1 MQQQRQDNRVNPEF
15 ASIEKDANILRDA
28 GYSLYQ
34 NPDTENTQA
43 LDYPE
48 VNFSGPSFIPSIPMP
63 TNEKV
68 EKAKVNG
75 LVAKVRA
82 KKPKSITEEVAT
94 SLSAGASINS
104 SIGGNTEY
112 INKRDVPLM
121 EQYDELNDGT
131 LIPKYERFTHGIN
144 NEEKLAKQMTTGQK
158 WGRGFKKLAVKSA
171 LYTAGGVTQS
181 VASIAHAI
189 QKGSIDALFDN
200 ETTRWFQDQ
209 ETRLDHN
216 LAHYY
221 TEEEK
226 NANFFESLGSA
237 NFWANDVFGG
247 MAYTI
252 GAMGTEAIMAG
263 LTGGGSMVA
272 SGARMAMRQAV
283 KKGAIYSGKAAVAA
297 NKKALKD
304 LSRSIARKQNW
315 RGAVNT
321 ARSMW
326 TGAGYESAVEALQAK
341 KENELNYIERY
352 KAYNGGRMPSY
363 KELKDFNDA
372 NVNASNSVFGANLAI
387 VGLSNMVM
395 FGKYMG
401 VGNRLTDGL
410 ENITDRMLGLG
421 VKREGRK
428 VVMSPLKGWR
438 KVAGRTAYALEKPF
452 TEGVFE
458 EGLQGV
464 VSGASGKYLESKVDG
479 ESVKDTVS
487 YIDALKEGFKDTY
500 GTKEGL
506 KEVGIGALVG
516 TLMGGVRPGG
526 RVGFTYDV
534 KSMFGGEYIRKAERL
549 QKLVEKYGSADANLS
564 TSALNT
570 LKRMSAF
577 NSQIASESEVASFT
591 DFDDSV
597 FAKLN
602 AEDDL
607 GLLNS
612 TVDDFDAL
620 VDSLSEEQIE
630 STEGT
635 FLGDID
641 SYKKSLKDKY
651 RESVSDYKVASGFA
665 KRLTSDTRLE
675 PYKDIIS
682 LNAFRGIRAKRNMR
696 DLSRMIGDAVSNPS
710 IGRSLDIFSSL
721 SEERKALVSEMDT
734 LQKEIKSLEKETIR
748 LSSSVAKTTKVNE
761 EGREIE
767 TERDRHLKLIE
778 EMDAKTTRIA
788 EIDKRFSSMS
798 NNSFSLSDI
807 SILGEETGLNPTT
820 QEYVDAYNSLM
831 AFEEY
836 ISSKE
841 SESDP
846 NMPIIRD
853 LVKSYRANMVNL
865 KGYEIFMKNASN
877 PAFLAGESKSWF
889 SAAKR
894 KVMEASELNM
904 SEEEFDFMLNNDA
917 FSDESKGLYA
927 NDAAI
932 IKAMEDGRINS
943 SDAFT
948 YLALNHAIYDYKNGS
963 VNSEVISDSIYN
975 DFMNND
981 SDARPLDRY
990 GVVKDIV
997 DKLSYSGEEFLT
1009 PRQREIYHKYKDQID
1024 PLVPAKNE
1032 NPRSAIRSLLDRTKK
1047 LFGIKDDSLLK
1058 RNNDIIDEV
1067 LDQNAPKEESER
1079 AEYYAKYR
1087 GMIDRL
1093 KTLMRN
1099 EEEGKATPEER
1110 DEHMKII
1117 EELDEFGITPL
1128 VMQNFYIEYKPSA
1141 NIVSEFND
1149 VNSIVSDQTSES
1161 DTVSSKNMVQNPDV
1175 IMTHKD
1181 KMGMNVISGL
1191 DMASFVGRF
1200 LDGYSKEEKGGK
1212 IAIDTPVGK
1221 IVFIKE
1227 KRGGRFLMSD
1237 ASANVLFRTTGILVA
1252 PLGNIETS
1260 KWHGVYMRDDA
1271 GVYSP
1276 LYTNTKYIGES
1287 IDRDAVSEAKKG
1299 DEVML
1304 SVDLTESELK
1314 NGYNEV
1320 LLGELK
1326 SKAKAHI
1333 ESPTSE
1339 KAEKAY
1345 EKALDNFVNNA
1356 VIHVRDTS
1364 GRLISVVKSGKSD
1377 IRDLVLR
1384 SIVKEERE
1392 NGSLVGVTVEGDGE
1406 IVAHNRK
1413 YKISQKLP
1421 GRPKF
1426 NIIETDGNTS
1436 IENKPITA
1444 QQSKRIVDVG
1454 YISGGKIVLKQ
1465 LGSATEKSN
1474 KIGVNTFPFC
1484 TSTLRGSAGKQDIIP
1499 VVVIEH
1505 NGSKY
1510 AYPVS
1515 LAPSRVNAIAQN
1527 VINSIDAS
1535 LQAEGVMDLSSIQ
1548 QINTNLLRLRLGE
1561 EYQIPIGNAT
1571 EGEVRDALA
1580 RARDKLA
1587 EMADHADPMGWINP
1601 SDSRTPSEIASD
1613 DILINLD
1620 MDNPFYSPKLRIDFG
1635 NKKSEPKEVSGGVVS
1650 VGKEVPDVQENVD
1663 VEPSVE
1669 EQDNTINQAE
1679 SIETDINTMA
1689 VSKLI
1694 DNAFSQEIANDV
1706 VEGLKERD
1714 KGFVSDSNEVKEGSS
1729 VSDTVAN
1736 EVSDNIETPV
1746 KNIIKRMNTASGLAD
1761 IAANVGINVNDIQE
1775 AINKFNERFPSAESI
1790 QKAYK
1795 SFGRESPNGPYY
1807 ICNIIS
1813 SRLNERVKNADR
1825 SYRMAVRKQEKE
1837 MLEKMKKNKC

>member
-1 MQQQRQDNRVNPEF
+1 MQQQPDNRINPEF
-15 ASIEKDANILRDA
+15 ASIERGANILRDA

-48 VNFSGPSFIPSIPMP
+48 VDFSGPSFIPSIPMP

-82 KKPKSITEEVAT
+82 KKPKSITEEVTT
-94 SLSAGASINS
+94 SLSASASINS

-181 VASIAHAI
+181 VASIAHSI

-272 SGARMAMRQAV
+272 SGTRMAMKQAV
-283 KKGAIYSGKAAVAA
+283 KKGAVYSSRAAVAA

-401 VGNRLTDGL
+401 VGNRLMDGL

-438 KVAGRTAYALEKPF
+438 KIAGRTAYALEKPF

-464 VSGASGKYLESKVDG
+464 VSGASGKYLESKFDG
-479 ESVKDTVS
+479 ESVKDAVS

-534 KSMFGGEYIRKAERL
+534 KSIFGGEYTRKAERL
-549 QKLVEKYGSADANLS
+549 QKLVEKYGNADANLT

-577 NSQIASESEVASFT
+577 NSQIVSESEVASFT

-597 FAKLN
+597 FAKLS

-607 GLLNS
+607 GLLSS
-612 TVDDFDAL
+612 TIDDFDAL

-635 FLGDID
+635 FPGDID
-641 SYKKSLKDKY
+641 AYKKSLKEKY
-651 RESVSDYKVASGFA
+651 KESVDDYKVASSFA
-665 KRLTSDTRLE
+665 KRLTSDSRLE
-675 PYKDIIS
+675 PYKDIVS
-682 LNAFRGIRAKRNMR
+682 LNTFRGIRAKRNMR
-696 DLSRMIGDAVSNPS
+696 DLSWMIGEAVSNPA
-710 IGRSLDIFSSL
+710 IGRSLDIFTNL
-721 SEERKALVSEMDT
+721 SEERKALISEMNT
-734 LQKEIKSLEKETIR
+734 LQNEVKALEKETIR

-761 EGREIE
+761 EGKEVE
-767 TERDRHLKLIE
+767 TERDRHLRLIE
-778 EMDAKTTRIA
+778 DMDAKASRIA
-788 EIDKRFSSMS
+788 EIDKEMNAMSS
-798 NNSFSLSDI
+798 NSFNILDI
-807 SILGEETGLNPTT
+807 TALGEESGINPTT
-820 QEYVDAYNSLM
+820 QEYIDAYNSLM
-831 AFEEY
+831 AFEGY
-836 ISSKE
+836 ISSEK
-841 SESDP
+841 SKNDP
-846 NMPIIRD
+846 NMPLIRD

-865 KGYEIFMKNASN
+865 RGYEIFLKNASN

-889 SAAKR
+889 SAAKN

-917 FSDESKGLYA
+917 FSEESKGLYA

-948 YLALNHAIYDYKNGS
+948 YMALNHAIYDYKNGS
-963 VNSEVISDSIYN
+963 VNSEVISDSIYE
-975 DFMNND
+975 DFMNDN
-981 SDARPLDRY
+981 SSERPLDRY
-990 GVVKDIV
+990 GIVKDIV
-997 DKLSYSGEEFLT
+997 DKISYSGEETLT
-1009 PRQREIYHKYKDQID
+1009 PRQREIYHKYKDRID
-1024 PLVPAKNE
+1024 PLIPAENE
-1032 NPRSAIRSLLDRTKK
+1032 NPKSAIRSLLDRTKK

-1067 LDQNAPKEESER
+1067 LDQNAPKEESEM

-1212 IAIDTPVGK
+1212 IAVDTPNGK
-1221 IVFIKE
+1221 IILIKE
-1227 KRGGRFLMSD
+1227 RRGGRFLMSD
-1237 ASANVLFRTTGILVA
+1237 ASANALFRTTGILVA

-1304 SVDLTESELK
+1304 SVDLMASETSD
-1314 NGYNEV
+1314 GYNEA
-1320 LLGELK
+1320 LLKELK
-1326 SKAKAHI
+1326 SKASSYI
-1333 ESPTSE
+1333 ESPLSD
-1339 KAEKAY
+1339 KAKGAY
-1345 EKALDNFVNNA
+1345 ERALNNFVNNA
-1356 VIHVRDTS
+1356 VIHVRDAR

-1384 SIVKEERE
+1384 SIVKEEWE
-1392 NGSLVGVTVEGDGE
+1392 SGKLVDLTVEGDGE
-1406 IVAHNRK
+1406 TVVHEKR

-1426 NIIETDGNTS
+1426 NILETESGIS
-1436 IENKPITA
+1436 IENKPITT
-1444 QQSKRIVDVG
+1444 QRSKRVVDVG
-1454 YISGGKIVLKQ
+1454 YIFGGKIVLKQ
-1465 LGSATEKSN
+1465 FGSATEKSN

-1484 TSTLRGSAGKQDIIP
+1484 TSTLRGSVGKQDIIP

-1510 AYPVS
+1510 VYPVS
-1515 LAPSRVNAIAQN
+1515 LAPGRVNAIAQN

-1535 LQAEGVMDLSSIQ
+1535 LQAEGVMDLVSIQ

-1571 EGEVRDALA
+1571 EGEVRGALA
-1580 RARDKLA
+1580 RARGKLA
-1587 EMADHADPMGWINP
+1587 EMADHADPVGWTNS

-1635 NKKSEPKEVSGGVVS
+1635 DKKSEPKEINRDHVFTEDKTALTGEGISI
-1650 VGKEVPDVQENVD
+1650 
-1663 VEPSVE
+1663 EPSME
-1669 EQDNTINQAE
+1669 EQNNTINQIE
-1679 SIETDINTMA
+1679 STTSDSETEDDTRGLQDI
-1689 VSKLI
+1689 S
-1694 DNAFSQEIANDV
+1694 DEV
-1706 VEGLKERD
+1706 VEELK
-1714 KGFVSDSNEVKEGSS
+1714 NEDQKQASEEQS
-1729 VSDTVAN
+1729 VD
-1736 EVSDNIETPV
+1736 D
-1746 KNIIKRMNTASGLAD
+1746 IIREAMNTAAKASVSTIRNRIARASATVVDAVNSGID
-1761 IAANVGINVNDIQE
+1761 VKDIQGMISDFRE
-1775 AINKFNERFPSAESI
+1775 KFPNEKAIYD
-1790 QKAYK
+1790 AYT
-1795 SFGRESPNGPYY
+1795 SMGRE
-1807 ICNIIS
+1807 
-1813 SRLNERVKNADR
+1813 NADGP
-1825 SYRMAVRKQEKE
+1825 YRMAKTITSTLNIRMEEAERKQRLAMTRQEREAKNI
-1837 MLEKMKKNKC
+1837 KRKKC

>member
-1 MQQQRQDNRVNPEF
+1 MQQQPDNRINPEF
-15 ASIEKDANILRDA
+15 ASIERGANLLRDA

-48 VNFSGPSFIPSIPMP
+48 VNFSGPSFIPSIPIP

-421 VKREGRK
+421 VKREGKK
-428 VVMSPLKGWR
+428 VTMSPLKGWR

-458 EGLQGV
+458 EGLQGA
-464 VSGASGKYLESKVDG
+464 VSGASGKYLESKFDG

-534 KSMFGGEYIRKAERL
+534 KSMFGGEYTRRAERL

-748 LSSSVAKTTKVNE
+748 LSSSVAKTTRVNE
-761 EGREIE
+761 EGKETE

-778 EMDAKTTRIA
+778 EMDAKATRIA
-788 EIDKRFSSMS
+788 EIDKRLSSMS
-798 NNSFSLSDI
+798 NNSFSLSDV
-807 SILGEETGLNPTT
+807 STLGEETGLNPTT

-841 SESDP
+841 SENDP

-853 LVKSYRANMVNL
+853 LVKSYRANMVSL

-948 YLALNHAIYDYKNGS
+948 YMALNHAIYDYKNGS
-963 VNSEVISDSIYN
+963 VDSEVISDSIYE
-975 DFMNND
+975 DFMNDN
-981 SDARPLDRY
+981 SGERPLDRY
-990 GVVKDIV
+990 GVVKDIT
-997 DKLSYSGEEFLT
+997 DKLSYSGEETLT
-1009 PRQREIYHKYKDQID
+1009 PRQREIYYKYKDRID
-1024 PLVPAKNE
+1024 LLVPAENE
-1032 NPRSAIRSLLDRTKK
+1032 NPKSAIRSLLNRTKK

-1079 AEYYAKYR
+1079 VEYYAKYR

-1212 IAIDTPVGK
+1212 IAIDTPAGK
-1221 IVFIKE
+1221 IVLIKE
-1227 KRGGRFLMSD
+1227 KRGERFLMSD

-1304 SVDLTESELK
+1304 SVDLTESGLK

-1333 ESPTSE
+1333 EFPTSK

-1345 EKALDNFVNNA
+1345 EKALDNFVDNA

-1384 SIVKEERE
+1384 SIVKKELE
-1392 NGSLVGVTVEGDGE
+1392 NGSFVVEGDGE

-1484 TSTLRGSAGKQDIIP
+1484 TSTLRGSVGKQDIIP

-1515 LAPSRVNAIAQN
+1515 LAPGRVNAIAQN

-1535 LQAEGVMDLSSIQ
+1535 LQAEGVMDLASIQ

-1580 RARDKLA
+1580 RARGKLA

-1613 DILINLD
+1613 DILINMD
-1620 MDNPFYSPKLRIDFG
+1620 MDNPFYSPKLRIDFDD
-1635 NKKSEPKEVSGGVVS
+1635 KKSEPKEINRDRVFTEDKTALTGEGISI
-1650 VGKEVPDVQENVD
+1650 
-1663 VEPSVE
+1663 EPSMEEQNNTITQIESTTSDSETEADTRDLQDISDEVVE
-1669 EQDNTINQAE
+1669 ELKNEDQKQSPEDQ
-1679 SIETDINTMA
+1679 SVDDIIREEMN
-1689 VSKLI
+1689 
-1694 DNAFSQEIANDV
+1694 
-1706 VEGLKERD
+1706 
-1714 KGFVSDSNEVKEGSS
+1714 
-1729 VSDTVAN
+1729 TVAKASVFIIRN
-1736 EVSDNIETPV
+1736 RIARASATVVDAVNSGIDV
-1746 KNIIKRMNTASGLAD
+1746 K
-1761 IAANVGINVNDIQE
+1761 DIQGMISDFRE
-1775 AINKFNERFPSAESI
+1775 KFPNEKAIYD
-1790 QKAYK
+1790 AYT
-1795 SFGRESPNGPYY
+1795 SMGRE
-1807 ICNIIS
+1807 
-1813 SRLNERVKNADR
+1813 NADGP
-1825 SYRMAVRKQEKE
+1825 YRMAETITSTLNIRMEEAERKQRLAMARQEREAKNI
-1837 MLEKMKKNKC
+1837 KRKKC

>member
-1 MQQQRQDNRVNPEF
+1 MQQQPDNRINPEF
-15 ASIEKDANILRDA
+15 ASIERGANILRDA

-48 VNFSGPSFIPSIPMP
+48 VDFSGPSFIPSIPMP

-82 KKPKSITEEVAT
+82 KKPKSITEEVTT
-94 SLSAGASINS
+94 SLSASASINS

-181 VASIAHAI
+181 VASIAHSI

-272 SGARMAMRQAV
+272 SGTRMAMKQAV
-283 KKGAIYSGKAAVAA
+283 KKGAVYSSRAAVAA

-401 VGNRLTDGL
+401 VGNRLMDGL

-438 KVAGRTAYALEKPF
+438 KIAGRTAYALEKPF

-464 VSGASGKYLESKVDG
+464 VSGASGKYLESKFDG
-479 ESVKDTVS
+479 ESVKDAVS

-534 KSMFGGEYIRKAERL
+534 KSIFGGEYTRKAERL
-549 QKLVEKYGSADANLS
+549 QKLVEKYGNADANLT

-577 NSQIASESEVASFT
+577 NSQIVSESEVASFT

-597 FAKLN
+597 FAKLS

-607 GLLNS
+607 GLLSS
-612 TVDDFDAL
+612 TIDDFDAL

-635 FLGDID
+635 FPGDID
-641 SYKKSLKDKY
+641 AYKKSLKEKY
-651 RESVSDYKVASGFA
+651 KESVDDYKVASSFA
-665 KRLTSDTRLE
+665 KRLTSDSRLE
-675 PYKDIIS
+675 PYKDIVS
-682 LNAFRGIRAKRNMR
+682 LNTFRGIRAKRNMR
-696 DLSRMIGDAVSNPS
+696 DLSWMIGEAVSNPA
-710 IGRSLDIFSSL
+710 IGRSLDIFTNL
-721 SEERKALVSEMDT
+721 SEERKALISEMNT
-734 LQKEIKSLEKETIR
+734 LQNEVKALEKETIR

-761 EGREIE
+761 EGKEVE
-767 TERDRHLKLIE
+767 TERDRHLRLIE
-778 EMDAKTTRIA
+778 DMDAKASRIA
-788 EIDKRFSSMS
+788 EIDKEMNAMSS
-798 NNSFSLSDI
+798 NSFNILDI
-807 SILGEETGLNPTT
+807 TALGEESGINPTT
-820 QEYVDAYNSLM
+820 QEYIDAYNSLM
-831 AFEEY
+831 AFEGY
-836 ISSKE
+836 ISSEK
-841 SESDP
+841 SKNDP
-846 NMPIIRD
+846 NMPLIRD

-865 KGYEIFMKNASN
+865 RGYEIFLKNASN

-889 SAAKR
+889 SAAKN

-917 FSDESKGLYA
+917 FSEESKGLYA

-948 YLALNHAIYDYKNGS
+948 YMALNHAIYDYKNGS
-963 VNSEVISDSIYN
+963 VNSEVISDSIYE
-975 DFMNND
+975 DFMNDN
-981 SDARPLDRY
+981 SSERPLDRY
-990 GVVKDIV
+990 GIVKDIV
-997 DKLSYSGEEFLT
+997 DKISYSGEETLT
-1009 PRQREIYHKYKDQID
+1009 PRQREIYHKYKDRID
-1024 PLVPAKNE
+1024 PLIPAENE
-1032 NPRSAIRSLLDRTKK
+1032 NPKSAIRSLLDRTKK

-1067 LDQNAPKEESER
+1067 LDQNAPKEESEM

-1212 IAIDTPVGK
+1212 IAVDTPNGK
-1221 IVFIKE
+1221 IILIKE
-1227 KRGGRFLMSD
+1227 RRGGRFLMSD
-1237 ASANVLFRTTGILVA
+1237 ASANALFRTTGILVA

-1304 SVDLTESELK
+1304 SVDLMASETSD
-1314 NGYNEV
+1314 GYNEA
-1320 LLGELK
+1320 LLKELK
-1326 SKAKAHI
+1326 SKASSYI
-1333 ESPTSE
+1333 ESPLSD
-1339 KAEKAY
+1339 KAKGAY
-1345 EKALDNFVNNA
+1345 ERALNNFVNNA
-1356 VIHVRDTS
+1356 VIHVRDAR

-1384 SIVKEERE
+1384 SIVKEEWE
-1392 NGSLVGVTVEGDGE
+1392 SGKLVDLTVEGDGE
-1406 IVAHNRK
+1406 TVVHEKR

-1426 NIIETDGNTS
+1426 NILETESGIS
-1436 IENKPITA
+1436 IENKPITT
-1444 QQSKRIVDVG
+1444 QRSKRVVDVG
-1454 YISGGKIVLKQ
+1454 YIFGGKIVLKQ
-1465 LGSATEKSN
+1465 FGSATEKSN

-1484 TSTLRGSAGKQDIIP
+1484 TSTLRGSVGKQDIIP

-1510 AYPVS
+1510 VYPVS
-1515 LAPSRVNAIAQN
+1515 LAPGRVNAIAQN

-1535 LQAEGVMDLSSIQ
+1535 LQAEGVMDLVSIQ

-1580 RARDKLA
+1580 RARGKLA
-1587 EMADHADPMGWINP
+1587 EMADHADPVGWTNS

-1635 NKKSEPKEVSGGVVS
+1635 DKKSEPKEINRDHVFTEDKTALTGEGISI
-1650 VGKEVPDVQENVD
+1650 
-1663 VEPSVE
+1663 EPSME
-1669 EQDNTINQAE
+1669 EQNNTINQIE
-1679 SIETDINTMA
+1679 STTSDSETEDDTRGLQDI
-1689 VSKLI
+1689 S
-1694 DNAFSQEIANDV
+1694 DEV
-1706 VEGLKERD
+1706 VEELK
-1714 KGFVSDSNEVKEGSS
+1714 NEDQKQASEEQS
-1729 VSDTVAN
+1729 VD
-1736 EVSDNIETPV
+1736 D
-1746 KNIIKRMNTASGLAD
+1746 IIREAMNTAAKASVSTIRNRIARASATVVDAVNSGID
-1761 IAANVGINVNDIQE
+1761 VKDIQGMISDFRE
-1775 AINKFNERFPSAESI
+1775 KFPNEKAIYD
-1790 QKAYK
+1790 AYT
-1795 SFGRESPNGPYY
+1795 SMGRE
-1807 ICNIIS
+1807 
-1813 SRLNERVKNADR
+1813 NADGP
-1825 SYRMAVRKQEKE
+1825 YRMAKTITSTLNIRMEEAERKQRLAMTRQEREAKNI
-1837 MLEKMKKNKC
+1837 KRKKC

>member
-1 MQQQRQDNRVNPEF
+1 MQQQPDNRINPEF
-15 ASIEKDANILRDA
+15 ASIERGANILRDA

-48 VNFSGPSFIPSIPMP
+48 VDFSGPSFIPSIPMP

-82 KKPKSITEEVAT
+82 KKPKSITEEVTT
-94 SLSAGASINS
+94 SLSASASINS

-181 VASIAHAI
+181 VASIAHSI

-272 SGARMAMRQAV
+272 SGTRMAMKQAV
-283 KKGAIYSGKAAVAA
+283 KKGAVYSSRAAVAA

-401 VGNRLTDGL
+401 VGNRLMDGL

-438 KVAGRTAYALEKPF
+438 KIAGRTAYALEKPF

-464 VSGASGKYLESKVDG
+464 VSGASGKYLESKFDG
-479 ESVKDTVS
+479 ESVKDAVS

-534 KSMFGGEYIRKAERL
+534 KSIFGGEYTRKAERL
-549 QKLVEKYGSADANLS
+549 QKLVEKYGNADANLT

-577 NSQIASESEVASFT
+577 NSQIVSESEVASFT

-597 FAKLN
+597 FAKLS

-607 GLLNS
+607 GLLSS
-612 TVDDFDAL
+612 TIDDFDAL

-635 FLGDID
+635 FPGDID
-641 SYKKSLKDKY
+641 AYKKSLKEKY
-651 RESVSDYKVASGFA
+651 KESVDDYKVASSFA
-665 KRLTSDTRLE
+665 KRLTSDSRLE
-675 PYKDIIS
+675 PYKDIVS
-682 LNAFRGIRAKRNMR
+682 LNTFRGIRAKRNMR
-696 DLSRMIGDAVSNPS
+696 DLSWMIGEAVSNPA
-710 IGRSLDIFSSL
+710 IGRSLDIFTNL
-721 SEERKALVSEMDT
+721 SEERKALISEMNT
-734 LQKEIKSLEKETIR
+734 LQNEVKALEKETIR

-761 EGREIE
+761 EGKEVE
-767 TERDRHLKLIE
+767 TERDRHLRLIE
-778 EMDAKTTRIA
+778 DMDAKASRIA
-788 EIDKRFSSMS
+788 EIDKEMNAMSS
-798 NNSFSLSDI
+798 NSFNILDI
-807 SILGEETGLNPTT
+807 TALGEESGINPTT
-820 QEYVDAYNSLM
+820 QEYIDAYNSLM
-831 AFEEY
+831 AFEGY
-836 ISSKE
+836 ISSEK
-841 SESDP
+841 SKNDP
-846 NMPIIRD
+846 NMPLIRD

-865 KGYEIFMKNASN
+865 RGYEIFLKNASN

-889 SAAKR
+889 SAAKN

-917 FSDESKGLYA
+917 FSEESKGLYA

-948 YLALNHAIYDYKNGS
+948 YMALNHAIYDYKNGS
-963 VNSEVISDSIYN
+963 VNSEVISDSIYE
-975 DFMNND
+975 DFMNDN
-981 SDARPLDRY
+981 SSERPLDRY
-990 GVVKDIV
+990 GIVKDIV
-997 DKLSYSGEEFLT
+997 DKISYSGEETLT
-1009 PRQREIYHKYKDQID
+1009 PRQREIYHKYKDRID
-1024 PLVPAKNE
+1024 PLIPAENE
-1032 NPRSAIRSLLDRTKK
+1032 NPKSAIRSLLDRTKK

-1067 LDQNAPKEESER
+1067 LDQNAPKEESEM

-1212 IAIDTPVGK
+1212 IAVDTPNGK
-1221 IVFIKE
+1221 IILIKE
-1227 KRGGRFLMSD
+1227 RRGGRFLMSD
-1237 ASANVLFRTTGILVA
+1237 ASANALFRTTGILVA

-1304 SVDLTESELK
+1304 SVDLMASETSD
-1314 NGYNEV
+1314 GYNEA
-1320 LLGELK
+1320 LLKELK
-1326 SKAKAHI
+1326 SKASSYI
-1333 ESPTSE
+1333 ESPLSD
-1339 KAEKAY
+1339 KAKGAY
-1345 EKALDNFVNNA
+1345 ERALNNFVNNA
-1356 VIHVRDTS
+1356 VIHVRDAR

-1384 SIVKEERE
+1384 SIVKEEWE
-1392 NGSLVGVTVEGDGE
+1392 SGKLVDLTVEGDGE
-1406 IVAHNRK
+1406 TVVHEKR

-1426 NIIETDGNTS
+1426 NILETESGIS
-1436 IENKPITA
+1436 IENKPITT
-1444 QQSKRIVDVG
+1444 QRSKRVVDVG
-1454 YISGGKIVLKQ
+1454 YIFGGKIVLKQ
-1465 LGSATEKSN
+1465 FGSATEKSN

-1484 TSTLRGSAGKQDIIP
+1484 TSTLRGSVGKQDIIP

-1510 AYPVS
+1510 VYPVS
-1515 LAPSRVNAIAQN
+1515 LAPGRVNAIAQN

-1535 LQAEGVMDLSSIQ
+1535 LQAEGVMDLVSIQ

-1580 RARDKLA
+1580 RARGKLA
-1587 EMADHADPMGWINP
+1587 EMADHADPVGWTNS

-1635 NKKSEPKEVSGGVVS
+1635 DKKSEPKEINRDHVFTEDKTALTGEGISI
-1650 VGKEVPDVQENVD
+1650 
-1663 VEPSVE
+1663 EPSME
-1669 EQDNTINQAE
+1669 EQNNTINHIE
-1679 SIETDINTMA
+1679 STTSDSETEDDTRGLQDI
-1689 VSKLI
+1689 S
-1694 DNAFSQEIANDV
+1694 DEV
-1706 VEGLKERD
+1706 VEELK
-1714 KGFVSDSNEVKEGSS
+1714 NEDQKQASEEQS
-1729 VSDTVAN
+1729 VD
-1736 EVSDNIETPV
+1736 D
-1746 KNIIKRMNTASGLAD
+1746 IIREAMNTAAKASVSTIRNRIARASATVVDAVNSGID
-1761 IAANVGINVNDIQE
+1761 VKDIQGMISDFRE
-1775 AINKFNERFPSAESI
+1775 KFPNEKAIYD
-1790 QKAYK
+1790 AYT
-1795 SFGRESPNGPYY
+1795 SMGRE
-1807 ICNIIS
+1807 
-1813 SRLNERVKNADR
+1813 NADGP
-1825 SYRMAVRKQEKE
+1825 YRMAKTITSTLNIRMEEAERKQRLAMTRQEREAKNI
-1837 MLEKMKKNKC
+1837 KRKKC